1 MSSSGHG
8 GNTQQEDFFI
18 FVPTEINTNVVLV
31 FKFANIFY
39 VYGVLDS
46 RYV

>member
-1 MSSSGHG
+1 MRNEKTFLSSYP
-8 GNTQQEDFFI
+8 E
-18 FVPTEINTNVVLV
+18 TNVVLV
-31 FKFANIFY
+31 LKFTNVFY